1 MEIAW
6 DKARIHTL
14 ETKVSRQS
22 REIDKLR
29 SDIMGESSGPVSF
42 LFPDLRCIFDMVG
55 IMAWAG
61 LKDKLAEEVV
71 KSRYLGGSQ

>member
-1 MEIAW
+1 
-6 DKARIHTL
+6 
-14 ETKVSRQS
+14 
-22 REIDKLR
+22 
-29 SDIMGESSGPVSF
+29 MGESSGPVSF

-71 KSRYLGGSQ
+71 KSRYLGGSL